1 MLPRFVLGLSPFVL
15 MSVMTSSSVMASIPN
30 PGVGDYVLALSTST
44 MDAEVSRVVDAG
56 KTLMVRY
63 IASPG

>member
-30 PGVGDYVLALSTST
+30 PGVGDYVLPLSTST

-56 KTLMVRY
+56 KTLVVRY
-63 IASPG
+63 IASAG

>member
-1 MLPRFVLGLSPFVL
+1 MLTRFVLA
-15 MSVMTSSSVMASIPN
+15 SSVLLSLTASSMASASIPN
-30 PGVGDYVLALSTST
+30 PGVGDYVLSLSTSN

-63 IASPG
+63 IASAG